1 VSDAPPET
9 QLLLVEDNRSQAKIM
24 ERMLAD
30 GNVELDVVHV
40 ATLAEAK
47 SFLGGSRAACIVL
60 DLTLPDAGRLDG
72 LMEIKNVAPEV
83 PVVVVTADD
92 DAARGVK
99 AVQAGA
105 QDYLIKGDMDSTQLC
120 RSVRYAIERGRAE
133 LLLAHQALHDAL
145 TGLPNRLLLLDR
157 LTFALAQSARSDSSV
172 AIFFLDLDGFKEVN
186 DRLGHL
192 AGDALLRGVAGRL
205 LAWVRPGDTVSRF
218 GGDEF
223 TVLVRE
229 VEGPAAHRGRARA
242 AVRGGGGPLAHPE
255 HRHRPGDRDPQ
266 ARGASRAR
274 RRVDVLGQAARR
286 HQLRDR
292 RRLLV
297 RVASSDIRPKPVS
310 ASSGEVRMARPWA
323 LDFRVR
329 QDGSRSRSAS

>member
-1 VSDAPPET
+1 VPAATPET

-40 ATLAEAK
+40 GTLAEAK
-47 SFLGGSRAACIVL
+47 EYLVGSRAACIVL
-60 DLTLPDAGRLDG
+60 DLTLPDAARLDG
-72 LMEIKNVAPEV
+72 LMEMKNVAPEV

-133 LLLAHQALHDAL
+133 LLLAQQALHDAL
-145 TGLPNRLLLLDR
+145 TGLPNRMLLLDR
-157 LTFALAQSARSDSSV
+157 LTYALAQSERGDSAV
-172 AIFFLDLDGFKEVN
+172 AVLFLDLDGFKAVN

-229 VEGPAAHRGRARA
+229 VAGREEAAEIAERLTDAVSEPLSVEGEEISLMPSIGIALGKGIRKPEELLERADEAMYSAKRREDTNYEIA
-242 AVRGGGGPLAHPE
+242 
-255 HRHRPGDRDPQ
+255 GD
-266 ARGASRAR
+266 
-274 RRVDVLGQAARR
+274 VDG
-286 HQLRDR
+286 
-292 RRLLV
+292 
-297 RVASSDIRPKPVS
+297 
-310 ASSGEVRMARPWA
+310 
-323 LDFRVR
+323 
-329 QDGSRSRSAS
+329 

>member
-30 GNVELDVVHV
+30 GNVELDIVYVG
-40 ATLAEAK
+40 TLAEAK
-47 SFLGGSRAACIVL
+47 SFLVGSRAACIVL

-229 VEGPAAHRGRARA
+229 VAGREEAVEIAERLTEAVREPLAVEGEDVSLTPSVGIALASGIRKPEELLGRADA
-242 AVRGGGGPLAHPE
+242 AMYSAKRRGDTNYEIA
-255 HRHRPGDRDPQ
+255 D
-266 ARGASRAR
+266 AS
-274 RRVDVLGQAARR
+274 
-286 HQLRDR
+286 
-292 RRLLV
+292 
-297 RVASSDIRPKPVS
+297 
-310 ASSGEVRMARPWA
+310 
-323 LDFRVR
+323 
-329 QDGSRSRSAS
+329 